1 MSGIIGYGVYV
12 PKYRIKQQDI
22 GIPWGG
28 FGMGEKAVCGW
39 DEDIVSMAAEAV
51 DNAMKNSGVKAAD
64 VGALYMA
71 TASSHM
77 VEMHLSPILAEL
89 LGLSPQASVLDFT
102 GSVNAVGTALS
113 QCMMAIEAKRIKH
126 GIVVGTENRMVGPG
140 SDAEVSFGAAAV
152 AHGSLTVTVSEDVQ
166 VSQPGPLAERGETVV
181 TPSSTVEV
189 AEEPASMFLIKKG
202 VTLNDIVMGV
212 NRVGAAPSD
221 LVAILEALKEVG
233 ALRAELII
241 L

>member
-1 MSGIIGYGVYV
+1 MLENLELEPGEAPARVVVNSRTGTVVIGLHV
-12 PKYRIKQQDI
+12 RIL
-22 GIPWGG
+22 P
-28 FGMGEKAVCGW
+28 V
-39 DEDIVSMAAEAV
+39 
-51 DNAMKNSGVKAAD
+51 
-64 VGALYMA
+64 
-71 TASSHM
+71 
-77 VEMHLSPILAEL
+77 
-89 LGLSPQASVLDFT
+89 
-102 GSVNAVGTALS
+102 
-113 QCMMAIEAKRIKH
+113 
-126 GIVVGTENRMVGPG
+126 
-140 SDAEVSFGAAAV
+140 AV

-166 VSQPGPLAERGETVV
+166 VSQPGAFAEAGETVV

-221 LVAILEALKEVG
+221 LVAILEALKEAG